1 MKLAPSRIRT
11 NSDEFEAC
19 QHVWPPHRPAQPSL
33 AFHWAALVG
42 PTLGLLGTP
51 TFMGG
56 EVSSG
61 PVGVRQCNCT
71 YGGGEYNVDCD
82 GQRLAH
88 IDRAFGIRFT
98 GRTPT
103 ARDAPRRAAV
113 CRGVLQSG
121 PCRHS
126 ELRPYLSGPSYP
138 KYPLVHF
145 RENSELLRG
154 KGQSIAGAGRPP
166 CEPYPILVGITLR
179 GVCRLCLERRG
190 F

>member
-1 MKLAPSRIRT
+1 M
-11 NSDEFEAC
+11 
-19 QHVWPPHRPAQPSL
+19 
-33 AFHWAALVG
+33 
-42 PTLGLLGTP
+42 
-51 TFMGG
+51 
-56 EVSSG
+56 
-61 PVGVRQCNCT
+61 
-71 YGGGEYNVDCD
+71 YNVDCD

-154 KGQSIAGAGRPP
+154 KGQSIAGGGRPP
-166 CEPYPILVGITLR
+166 CEPYPLR
-179 GVCRLCLERRG
+179 FVQMVRRADFVTPALRSSQSTG
-190 F
+190 WT

>member
-1 MKLAPSRIRT
+1 MTTNSCEFA

-71 YGGGEYNVDCD
+71 YGGGD
-82 GQRLAH
+82 
-88 IDRAFGIRFT
+88 
-98 GRTPT
+98 
-103 ARDAPRRAAV
+103 
-113 CRGVLQSG
+113 
-121 PCRHS
+121 
-126 ELRPYLSGPSYP
+126 LRMGEVVFSSDDFIKP
-138 KYPLVHF
+138 V
-145 RENSELLRG
+145 
-154 KGQSIAGAGRPP
+154 AGHKA
-166 CEPYPILVGITLR
+166 
-179 GVCRLCLERRG
+179 
-190 F
+190 

>member
-71 YGGGEYNVDCD
+71 YGGGD
-82 GQRLAH
+82 GINNNNNIL
-88 IDRAFGIRFT
+88 F
-98 GRTPT
+98 
-103 ARDAPRRAAV
+103 DAPMILPTLPF
-113 CRGVLQSG
+113 CTKIHVLSWFF
-121 PCRHS
+121 S
-126 ELRPYLSGPSYP
+126 VIVL
-138 KYPLVHF
+138 
-145 RENSELLRG
+145 
-154 KGQSIAGAGRPP
+154 
-166 CEPYPILVGITLR
+166 
-179 GVCRLCLERRG
+179 
-190 F
+190 